1 MKVYLLWEQG
11 SEIKEIVE
19 RNRYSDFHPKLLDIF
34 NNADTPERLAR
45 EHNETHR
52 YTTRWVT
59 ERWLQ
64 S

>member
-11 SEIKEIVE
+11 NEIKEIAD

-34 NNADTPERLAR
+34 NNDDTPKRLAR
-45 EHNETHR
+45 EHNDTHR

-59 ERWLQ
+59 EMVVQ